1 MWYWHKDRHIDQLE
15 YNPEINSCRYDEMVF
30 EKGSKTIQRG
40 KDSLF
45 NTWCWASGI
54 FTSKRRKL
62 DSYITLNTN
71 LNSNGSRT

>member
-40 KDSLF
+40 KDGLF
-45 NTWCWASGI
+45 N
-54 FTSKRRKL
+54 K
-62 DSYITLNTN
+62 
-71 LNSNGSRT
+71 